1 MTNRNWRTGL
11 LVFACAAAMV
21 AACGGAP
28 SAEPQAAPPVGPA
41 GSPAPGNDDAKHEE
55 GPTAIPHPIE
65 GREACST
72 CHTAPGASP
81 VGEAGALPADHAGR
95 ADGAC
100 QGCHTSGR

>member
-1 MTNRNWRTGL
+1 MTNCNWHTGL
-11 LVFACAAAMV
+11 LVFACTAAMV

-28 SAEPQAAPPVGPA
+28 TAEPQTPNPVETP
-41 GSPAPGNDDAKHEE
+41 GSASPKDDAKPAE
-55 GPTAIPHPIE
+55 GPTAIPHSIE

-95 ADGAC
+95 ADSGC
-100 QGCHTSGR
+100 QGCHTSGS